1 MQYRDADEVV
11 VWVNKV
17 GPFQNPQES
26 YAYYDLP
33 FCKPKK
39 HVESAES
46 LGEAL
51 QGYELVQSDIVI
63 PFKGL
68 ALSLFNSF

>member
-1 MQYRDADEVV
+1 MI

-26 YAYYDLP
+26 YSYYDLP
-33 FCKPKK
+33 FCQPDK
-39 HVESAES
+39 HVESAEG

-51 QGYELVQSDIVI
+51 QGYELVQSDISI
-63 PFKGL
+63 PFKGFEIFL
-68 ALSLFNSF
+68 FRFIPLSF

>member
-1 MQYRDADEVV
+1 
-11 VWVNKV
+11 VNKV

-33 FCKPKK
+33 FCAPDK
-39 HVESAES
+39 HIETAEG

-63 PFKGL
+63 PFKGTIL
-68 ALSLFNSF
+68 NTIRISNHREF